1 MDSRRLD
8 RMQAR
13 ARQVRTR
20 VTVRRWNYR
29 QRNLAAGVW
38 FRLRRV
44 LADAKAAYVI
54 SEQDARQLVTEG
66 YRVEACGSQVTPEK
80 AILFVDET
88 RLSSVESRRSIPVRL
103 GPDFLTA
110 TAIALVAFD
119 GVRR

>member
-1 MDSRRLD
+1 MDSRHLD

-13 ARQVRTR
+13 AREVRTR
-20 VTVRRWNYR
+20 VAVRRWNYR
-29 QRNLAAGVW
+29 QRHLAAGVW

-44 LADAKAAYVI
+44 LADAHAAYVI
-54 SEQDARQLVTEG
+54 SEQDARRLITEG

-88 RLSSVESRRSIPVRL
+88 RLSSVGSRRSIPVAL